1 MVCIVLQES
10 LLKEYINLKYKQ
22 TTECIDEIYN
32 IVTNGL
38 KAGGI
43 EPTEIKIYAVMQ
55 QRSIEDFDGHARE
68 IFNMNTSQFSSKP
81 PANKIQ
87 LTAKKGFLLWGCNG
101 IMLGFY
107 LSLGYSLVNMNE
119 ISIISNSSIN

>member
-1 MVCIVLQES
+1 LR
-10 LLKEYINLKYKQ
+10 EYINLKYKQ
-22 TTECIDEIYN
+22 TTECIDAIYN

-55 QRSIEDFDGHARE
+55 QRNIEDFDGHARE
-68 IFNMNTSQFSSKP
+68 IFNMNTSQFSFKP

-87 LTAKKGFLLWGCNG
+87 LTAKKGFCYRVVQRNNTRLLLCSRLQFGRHERNWHY
-101 IMLGFY
+101 F
-107 LSLGYSLVNMNE
+107 
-119 ISIISNSSIN
+119 

>member
-1 MVCIVLQES
+1 MVCIVSQES
-10 LLKEYINLKYKQ
+10 LLREYINLKYKQ

-55 QRSIEDFDGHARE
+55 QRNIEDFDRHALE

-81 PANKIQ
+81 PTN
-87 LTAKKGFLLWGCNG
+87 
-101 IMLGFY
+101 
-107 LSLGYSLVNMNE
+107 
-119 ISIISNSSIN
+119 